1 MSDCNFKTKQKSNSK
16 RKLSFNY
23 NTNQFRGLK
32 RHKSDVHDIG
42 VTWHHCDVSEC
53 EYKTKQKRT
62 LKQHKADVHD

>member
-1 MSDCNFKTKQKSNSK
+1 VSECEYKTKQK
-16 RKLSFNY
+16 R
-23 NTNQFRGLK
+23 TLK
-32 RHKSDVHDIG
+32 QHKADVHDIG